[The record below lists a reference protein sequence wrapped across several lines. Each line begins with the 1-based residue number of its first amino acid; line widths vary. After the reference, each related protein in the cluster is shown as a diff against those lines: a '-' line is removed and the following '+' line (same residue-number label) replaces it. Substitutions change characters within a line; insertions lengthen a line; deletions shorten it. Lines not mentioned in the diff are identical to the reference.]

1 LEYAVHLVLIGW
13 GYVVMMMALAEA
25 LSPNGTVLNAFFTLL
40 LYGALPLWILLYIM
54 GTPARREARRRREAA
69 DAASTADPDA
79 GGEPAG
85 DPVAPV
91 REEP

>member
-1 LEYAVHLVLIGW
+1 MHLVLIAW
-13 GYVVMMMALAEA
+13 GYVVVMMALAEA
-25 LSPNGTVLNAFFTLL
+25 VSPNGTVLNALFTLL

-69 DAASTADPDA
+69 EQASAADPDA

-85 DPVAPV
+85 DALAPERKV
-91 REEP
+91 P